1 MFSFLMTQAA
11 RARRDAKNWLEVAD
25 KVFHY
30 RRDELPEADLQALIQ
45 RREELRIRIR
55 SKADAAQIKLGIEAL
70 EQILHRTG
78 GHVYPKG
85 SLADNVEF
93 FLAASIIILGIRAF
107 FVQPFKIPTN
117 SMWPTYFGMKHEVFM
132 DPAQAPG
139 PVAQIFRLAAF
150 GATRREVVAPVSGEL
165 KIPFNAG
172 DTRIAVPYTVV
183 AGRKWIVVPTTLREY
198 TLFVGE
204 EPVRLRVPGDFDFDT
219 LVIETFFG
227 GQYRGRDTL
236 IELQKA
242 GKLDEKF
249 YTLMDRG
256 VRKSFRTQILSTGK
270 TVRSG
275 EIALSFD
282 VLTGDQLFV
291 DRFTYNFFKPE
302 VGQGFVFRTG
312 NIEGI
317 EQDQYYIKRLVG
329 TPGDVLEIK
338 QPVLYRNG
346 KPITGA
352 ESFDLEAN
360 RTGLYRG
367 YKFGDKPYTNGPN
380 PWQRNLG
387 LLQEGQALTVPEN
400 SFFAMG
406 DNSYNSADGRVWGFV
421 PAKDAI
427 GRPLFIYYPFTKRWG
442 PAR

>member
-1 MFSFLMTQAA
+1 MFSFLMTQSA

-30 RRDELPEADLQALIQ
+30 RRDELPDADLQALNQ
-45 RREELRIRIR
+45 RREELRVRLS
-55 SKADAAQIKLGIEAL
+55 SKADAAQLKLAIEAL

-78 GHVYPKG
+78 GRVYPKG
-85 SLADNVEF
+85 AMADNVEF

-117 SMWPTYFGMKHEVFM
+117 SMWPSYFGMKHEVFA

-139 PVAQIFRLAAF
+139 PVAQVFRLGAF
-150 GATRREVVAPVSGEL
+150 GATRRELVAPTAGEL
-165 KIPFNAG
+165 KIPFNSN
-172 DTRIAVPYTVV
+172 DTRILVPYTIVP
-183 AGRKWIVVPTTLREY
+183 GRKWLVMPTTLREY

-204 EPVRLRVPGDFDFDT
+204 DPVRFRVPADFDFDT
-219 LVIETFFG
+219 LVIDAFFG
-227 GQYRGRDTL
+227 GEFRGSQTMQA
-236 IELQKA
+236 LQKA
-242 GKLDEKF
+242 GKLSEKF
-249 YTLMDRG
+249 YTVQDRG
-256 VRKSFRTQILSTGK
+256 TRKNLRTNLLSTGK
-270 TVRSG
+270 TVRAG

-312 NIEGI
+312 NIPGI
-317 EQDQYYIKRLVG
+317 GRDEYYIKRLVG
-329 TPGDVLEIK
+329 TPGDKLEVK
-338 QPVLYRNG
+338 EPMLYRNG
-346 KPITGA
+346 NPITGA
-352 ESFDLEAN
+352 EAFELNGKRD
-360 RTGLYRG
+360 GLYRG
-367 YKFGDKPYTNGPN
+367 YKFGDR
-380 PWQRNLG
+380 PWEKNLG
-387 LLQEGQALTVPEN
+387 LLQEGEALTVPKD
-400 SFFAMG
+400 SFFALG